1 MPAIS
6 IDTFFAC
13 SLMVLLVLSAMTATA
28 KLLQPLITSPLE
40 TEAAERYG
48 EIAKYMLLN
57 VGKPWN
63 WGQNSQIVPEE
74 FGLAEANAQNPY
86 VLDIDKVSRLNSESL
101 YALSYAQIFATLKV
115 SDVSFRLEIKP
126 LFDVEVNLTATFE
139 NVDEIVYEFEV
150 ATEKSGAEVPA
161 YIKFYV
167 VAEDFLQASNIY
179 NSDGRSRFNV
189 TIPNSVNGP
198 ASLVVFAK
206 SASNARL
213 SSFAAY
219 AFTHNSN
226 KPASRGTF
234 LRLSPLNYTL
244 TALPINSETILS
256 TVYALTFNYAAR
268 LTQTASD
275 NQTATFSIPR
285 FADASPIVLVVT
297 GWKSTRFFVE
307 WTAYP
312 QIPLEIGVDFTEAS
326 NLSEVFA
333 YSYLVTIGSAV
344 YKCTVWLGGPKT

>member
-13 SLMVLLVLSAMTATA
+13 SLTVLLVLSAMTATA
-28 KLLQPLITSPLE
+28 KLLQPLIASPLE
-40 TEAAERYG
+40 TEAAKRYG
-48 EIAKYMLLN
+48 EIAKYMMLN
-57 VGKPWN
+57 VGKPFN
-63 WGQNSQIVPEE
+63 WGQNSQTFPEE

-86 VLDIDKVSRLNSESL
+86 VLDVDKVSRLNSESL
-101 YALSYAQIFATLKV
+101 YALSYAQIFTILKV

-126 LFDVEVNLTATFE
+126 LFDVGVNLTATFE
-139 NVDEIVYEFEV
+139 NVDETVYEFEV
-150 ATEKSGAEVPA
+150 VTEKSGAEVPTD
-161 YIKFYV
+161 IKFYV

-179 NSDGRSRFNV
+179 NSDGRRRFNA

-198 ASLVVFAK
+198 ALLVVFAK
-206 SASNARL
+206 SAFNAGL

-219 AFTHNSN
+219 AFAHNSSE
-226 KPASRGTF
+226 PASRGNF

-244 TALPINSETILS
+244 TVLPLSLNKALS
-256 TVYALTFNYAAR
+256 TAYALTFNYAAK
-268 LTQTASD
+268 LTQIASD

-285 FADASPIVLVVT
+285 FADASPTVLVVT
-297 GWKSTRFFVE
+297 GWNSTRFFVE

-312 QIPLEIGVDFTEAS
+312 QIPLEIGVDFTKAS
-326 NLSEVFA
+326 SLSDVFA
-333 YSYLVTIGSAV
+333 YDYLVTIGSAI